1 MRHKPA
7 LQTASLAAIAATL
20 MATLIAPLAASPA
33 RADAIAECKAFFQKF
48 ETCAAGLKGDQ
59 QEEARIFMK
68 TLRGTVGM
76 SDDLNQGDP
85 MLTGVMC
92 GFMMEEAK
100 KDPMVQKYN
109 CAW

>member
-1 MRHKPA
+1 MRSIFA
-7 LQTASLAAIAATL
+7 VQAVLLVA
-20 MATLIAPLAASPA
+20 LAASPA
-33 RADAIAECKAFFQKF
+33 HADAIAECRAFFQKF
-48 ETCAAGLKGDQ
+48 EKCVEGLKGEQ

-76 SDDLNQGDP
+76 SDDLNRGDP
-85 MLTGVMC
+85 TLTGVMC

-100 KDPMVQKYN
+100 KEPSVQTYN